1 MFPPL
6 NGTLDRQFI
15 DKLRVI
21 GGVLL
26 TQSRSKIGPCTK
38 IPKSLKPLFKT
49 GCLFTNDEL
58 NNVVK
63 VPFGVDPTFISTESL
78 YRATNVG
85 PPSDHWRS
93 LYDEEEMKTVTDR

>member
-49 GCLFTNDEL
+49 GCLFTND
-58 NNVVK
+58 
-63 VPFGVDPTFISTESL
+63 
-78 YRATNVG
+78 
-85 PPSDHWRS
+85 
-93 LYDEEEMKTVTDR
+93 